1 MKFRVKTALCIT
13 MLLALAFAL
22 GGSMLISASFRSTLE
37 NEKVT
42 ALQSYKLVQ
51 SALYIANSISKQT
64 DYEDVASTLT
74 QLDTQGSAL
83 WSGIKL
89 SDREKDIYSS
99 GIMPFSSS
107 ASTSEYD
114 GATCYTRLSYD
125 GSRNYLQISGIVNV
139 NSESLYLDMSYD
151 ITSIYTIRDTQISI
165 YQKMLVAVI
174 VIGAVM
180 SWIISWLLTRP
191 LNHLSR
197 VSRKIANGE
206 LSARANI
213 HSGDEFQQ
221 LADDFNNMTDQLEA
235 NIEELKNTMRNQ
247 EEFMGSFAHELKT
260 PMTSIIGYADLLRS
274 RSLSE
279 EEQQEAANYIF
290 SESRRLESLSLKLL
304 DLLVLKKQDFELLRV
319 SPAVLISGI
328 VRILKPVMAKS
339 RIVLQ
344 CKCQEGYCMMEPD
357 LVKSLIINLID
368 NSRKAI
374 EGSGNIYLMSTMTET
389 GCKIQMVDNGRGI
402 PQDELSRIT
411 EAFYRVDKS
420 RSRAQGGVGLG
431 LALCDAIAKL
441 HGGDIKFEST
451 VGKGTIITVQLNGGR
466 A

>member
-51 SALYIANSISKQT
+51 STLYIANSISKQT

-279 EEQQEAANYIF
+279 GEQQEAANYIF

-328 VRILKPVMAKS
+328 VRILKPVMAKFH
-339 RIVLQ
+339 IVLQ

>member
-51 SALYIANSISKQT
+51 STLYIANSISKQT

-279 EEQQEAANYIF
+279 GEQQEAANYIF

-328 VRILKPVMAKS
+328 VRILKPVMAKFH
-339 RIVLQ
+339 IVLQ

-374 EGSGNIYLMSTMTET
+374 EGGGNIYLMSTMTET